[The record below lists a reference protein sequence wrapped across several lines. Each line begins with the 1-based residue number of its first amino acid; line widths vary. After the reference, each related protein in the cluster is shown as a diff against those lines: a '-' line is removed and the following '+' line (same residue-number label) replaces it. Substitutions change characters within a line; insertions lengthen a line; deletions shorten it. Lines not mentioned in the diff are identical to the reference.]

1 MASQINRVPF
11 AGGTVTPDPWADP
24 MPYDPRA
31 PVMRGMTAMPTVD
44 TTAQGMTT
52 PWAGGLFQQGGI
64 IEQNAMRD
72 AERMAG
78 GYDINMLNNIQ
89 QGGGTPASSDPF
101 GPLRYDAQPYQG
113 LMEPMGVDIDMQ
125 RGSSLTGGTSNM
137 QSQLDA
143 TNANLAG
150 GFDWGGMFGSLLGIG
165 GNVASGL
172 AGGALA
178 NRAIHGVEQ
187 FGQQANTLAQQ
198 VGDEARTD
206 SEFKPF
212 TVTSNIANTTTT
224 PEGGINIGL
233 TPQQQAMQNSL
244 FSQAGQ
250 AAGSIG
256 GGIDPSVAGVGA
268 QAGQLAGQTLGSA
281 GQDPALTAQRSQL
294 QSLFSQTLGQPT
306 NTANAATTQAARN
319 AAMGNFSGADV
330 GGLGGMSNQFGN
342 LTGQSMGALQGGSMT
357 GNAAQQAMMRNFGPT
372 SQGGLGGM
380 SQQLGASATN
390 ALGGLGGNMQ
400 AGASQAQLD
409 NISTGGLAGQS
420 SRFGQAATNALGA
433 LGGNMQ
439 AGASQ
444 AQLNNINTGG
454 LAGQSSRFGQ
464 ATIDSL
470 GALGGNRQA
479 GASQAQL
486 NNINTGGLTGQS
498 AQFGQAT
505 TDALGRLNQD
515 QSAREQSLFNDI
527 RATQAPDEERAR
539 LQLEQRLNA
548 QGRGGVRTSM
558 FGGTPEQLAMEKA
571 QAEARNSAALGAR
584 SQAATE
590 RQQALGE
597 VQTMAGL
604 TGSQAQQLSQ
614 LESAGVD
621 RATALGQMGM
631 AQQAQDLNRTATL
644 AGLTG
649 SQAQQLSQLESAGVD
664 RATALGQMGM
674 SQQAQDLN
682 RTSTLA
688 GLSGSQAQQLS
699 QLQSMGVDRAT
710 ALGQMGISQQA
721 QDLNSVNTLT
731 GLTGSTAQ
739 QLSQLESMGVDRATA
754 LGQLG
759 LSSEAQD
766 LNRTSTLAG
775 LTGNTAQQVS
785 QLESMGVDRATAL
798 AGLGLQGTAQ
808 EQQAAQQK
816 LQSAL
821 QVQSAD
827 QMTAQVQQALEA
839 GDIGRATSLFEMS
852 RAGQSAGGAVKAQD
866 LQNLRMLQEAG
877 YAPNQQALSELSQGT
892 NVASIADIGRR
903 TGAQLGQQADLSG
916 LEALIQSMEIA
927 EQGRQ
932 TRDAN
937 AVSMVTGAGT
947 SGDGLLGSLGV
958 GEDNPT
964 PQWIKDLGGIF
975 GF

>member
-1 MASQINRVPF
+1 MAIVDMGSQ
-11 AGGTVTPDPWADP
+11 
-24 MPYDPRA
+24 
-31 PVMRGMTAMPTVD
+31 
-44 TTAQGMTT
+44 
-52 PWAGGLFQQGGI
+52 
-64 IEQNAMRD
+64 
-72 AERMAG
+72 
-78 GYDINMLNNIQ
+78 
-89 QGGGTPASSDPF
+89 
-101 GPLRYDAQPYQG
+101 
-113 LMEPMGVDIDMQ
+113 
-125 RGSSLTGGTSNM
+125 SLTGGTSNM
-137 QSQLDA
+137 QAQLDA

-150 GFDWGGMFGSLLGIG
+150 GFDWGGMFGNLLTG
-165 GNVASGL
+165 A

-178 NRAIHGVEQ
+178 NSAIHGVEQ
-187 FGQQANTLAQQ
+187 FGQQSNALAQQ

-206 SEFKPF
+206 SAFKPF

-224 PEGGINIGL
+224 PEGGVNIGL
-233 TPQQQAMQNSL
+233 SPQQQAMQNTL

-268 QAGQLAGQTLGSA
+268 QAGQLAGQTLGTA
-281 GQDPALTAQRSQL
+281 GQDSALNAQRSQL

-306 NTANAATTQAARN
+306 NMANAATTQAARN

-330 GGLGGMSNQFGN
+330 GGLGGMSNQFGS

-357 GNAAQQAMMRNFGPT
+357 GNAAQLAMMRNLAPT

-380 SQQLGASATN
+380 SQNLGAS
-390 ALGGLGGNMQ
+390 
-400 AGASQAQLD
+400 
-409 NISTGGLAGQS
+409 
-420 SRFGQAATNALGA
+420 ATNALGA

-454 LAGQSSRFGQ
+454 LGGQSE
-464 ATIDSL
+464 
-470 GALGGNRQA
+470 
-479 GASQAQL
+479 
-486 NNINTGGLTGQS
+486 
-498 AQFGQAT
+498 QFGQAT

-527 RATQAPDEERAR
+527 RATQAPDEERSR
-539 LQLEQRLNA
+539 LQLEQRLQA

-614 LESAGVD
+614 LQS
-621 RATALGQMGM
+621 M
-631 AQQAQDLNRTATL
+631 
-644 AGLTG
+644 
-649 SQAQQLSQLESAGVD
+649 GVD

-682 RTSTLA
+682 A
-688 GLSGSQAQQLS
+688 
-699 QLQSMGVDRAT
+699 
-710 ALGQMGISQQA
+710 
-721 QDLNSVNTLT
+721 VNTLT

-739 QLSQLESMGVDRATA
+739 QLSQLESAGVNRATA

-775 LTGNTAQQVS
+775 LTGNTAQQMS

-808 EQQAAQQK
+808 EQQAAQQQ

-821 QVQSAD
+821 QVQGAD

-839 GDIGRATSLFEMS
+839 GDIGRATSLFEMA
-852 RAGQSAGGAVKAQD
+852 RAGQAASGGVEAQD

-877 YAPNQQALSELSQGT
+877 FAPNQQALAELSQGT
-892 NVASIADIGRR
+892 NVAGIADIGRR
-903 TGAQLGQQADLSG
+903 TGAQLGQQADLAG
-916 LEALIQSMEIA
+916 VEALIQSMQTA
-927 EQGRQ
+927 ELGRQ
-932 TRDAN
+932 ARDAS

-947 SGDGLLGSLGV
+947 GGDGLLGALGV
-958 GEDNPT
+958 GEDNAT

>member
-1 MASQINRVPF
+1 MAI
-11 AGGTVTPDPWADP
+11 G
-24 MPYDPRA
+24 
-31 PVMRGMTAMPTVD
+31 D
-44 TTAQGMTT
+44 T
-52 PWAGGLFQQGGI
+52 
-64 IEQNAMRD
+64 E
-72 AERMAG
+72 
-78 GYDINMLNNIQ
+78 
-89 QGGGTPASSDPF
+89 
-101 GPLRYDAQPYQG
+101 
-113 LMEPMGVDIDMQ
+113 
-125 RGSSLTGGTSNM
+125 
-137 QSQLDA
+137 
-143 TNANLAG
+143 AG
-150 GFDWGGMFGSLLGIG
+150 GFDWGGMFGNLLTG
-165 GNVASGL
+165 A

-178 NRAIHGVEQ
+178 NSAIHGVEQ
-187 FGQQANTLAQQ
+187 FGQQSNALAQQ

-206 SEFKPF
+206 SAFKPF

-224 PEGGINIGL
+224 PEGGVNIGL
-233 TPQQQAMQNSL
+233 SGQQQNMQNTL

-281 GQDPALTAQRSQL
+281 GQDSALNAQRSQL

-306 NTANAATTQAARN
+306 NMANAATTQAARD

-330 GGLGGMSNQFGN
+330 GGLGGMSNQFGS

-357 GNAAQQAMMRNFGPT
+357 GNAAQLAMMRNLAPT
-372 SQGGLGGM
+372 SQGGL
-380 SQQLGASATN
+380 
-390 ALGGLGGNMQ
+390 
-400 AGASQAQLD
+400 
-409 NISTGGLAGQS
+409 AGQS
-420 SRFGQAATNALGA
+420 E
-433 LGGNMQ
+433 
-439 AGASQ
+439 
-444 AQLNNINTGG
+444 
-454 LAGQSSRFGQ
+454 
-464 ATIDSL
+464 
-470 GALGGNRQA
+470 
-479 GASQAQL
+479 
-486 NNINTGGLTGQS
+486 
-498 AQFGQAT
+498 QFGQAT

-527 RATQAPDEERAR
+527 RATQAPDEERSR
-539 LQLEQRLNA
+539 LQLEQRLQA

-614 LESAGVD
+614 LESAGV
-621 RATALGQMGM
+621 
-631 AQQAQDLNRTATL
+631 N
-644 AGLTG
+644 
-649 SQAQQLSQLESAGVD
+649 
-664 RATALGQMGM
+664 
-674 SQQAQDLN
+674 
-682 RTSTLA
+682 
-688 GLSGSQAQQLS
+688 
-699 QLQSMGVDRAT
+699 
-710 ALGQMGISQQA
+710 
-721 QDLNSVNTLT
+721 
-731 GLTGSTAQ
+731 
-739 QLSQLESMGVDRATA
+739 RATA

-775 LTGNTAQQVS
+775 LTGNTAQQMS

-808 EQQAAQQK
+808 EQQAAQQQ

-821 QVQSAD
+821 QVQGAD

-839 GDIGRATSLFEMS
+839 GDIGRATSLFEMA
-852 RAGQSAGGAVKAQD
+852 RAGQAASGGVEAQD

-877 YAPNQQALSELSQGT
+877 FAPNQQALAELNQGT
-892 NVASIADIGRR
+892 DVAGIADIGRR
-903 TGAQLGQQADLSG
+903 TGAQLGQQADLAG
-916 LEALIQSMEIA
+916 VEALIQSMQTA
-927 EQGRQ
+927 ELGRQ
-932 TRDAN
+932 ARDAS

-947 SGDGLLGSLGV
+947 GGDGLLGALGV
-958 GEDNPT
+958 GEDNAT

>member
-1 MASQINRVPF
+1 MAI
-11 AGGTVTPDPWADP
+11 G
-24 MPYDPRA
+24 
-31 PVMRGMTAMPTVD
+31 D
-44 TTAQGMTT
+44 T
-52 PWAGGLFQQGGI
+52 
-64 IEQNAMRD
+64 E
-72 AERMAG
+72 
-78 GYDINMLNNIQ
+78 
-89 QGGGTPASSDPF
+89 
-101 GPLRYDAQPYQG
+101 
-113 LMEPMGVDIDMQ
+113 
-125 RGSSLTGGTSNM
+125 
-137 QSQLDA
+137 
-143 TNANLAG
+143 AG
-150 GFDWGGMFGSLLGIG
+150 GFDWGGMFGNLLTG
-165 GNVASGL
+165 A

-178 NRAIHGVEQ
+178 NSAISGVEQ
-187 FGQQANTLAQQ
+187 FGQQSNALAQQ

-206 SEFKPF
+206 SAFKPF

-224 PEGGINIGL
+224 PEGGVNIGL
-233 TPQQQAMQNSL
+233 SPQQQAMQNTL

-268 QAGQLAGQTLGSA
+268 QAGQLAGQTLGTA
-281 GQDPALTAQRSQL
+281 GQDSALNAQRSQL

-306 NTANAATTQAARN
+306 NMANAATTQAARN

-330 GGLGGMSNQFGN
+330 GGLGGMSNQFGS

-357 GNAAQQAMMRNFGPT
+357 GNAAQQAMMRNLAPT
-372 SQGGLGGM
+372 SQGGL
-380 SQQLGASATN
+380 A
-390 ALGGLGGNMQ
+390 
-400 AGASQAQLD
+400 
-409 NISTGGLAGQS
+409 
-420 SRFGQAATNALGA
+420 
-433 LGGNMQ
+433 
-439 AGASQ
+439 
-444 AQLNNINTGG
+444 
-454 LAGQSSRFGQ
+454 
-464 ATIDSL
+464 
-470 GALGGNRQA
+470 
-479 GASQAQL
+479 
-486 NNINTGGLTGQS
+486 GQS

-539 LQLEQRLNA
+539 LQLEQRLQA

-597 VQTMAGL
+597 VQTMANL
-604 TGSQAQQLSQ
+604 TGSQ
-614 LESAGVD
+614 
-621 RATALGQMGM
+621 
-631 AQQAQDLNRTATL
+631 
-644 AGLTG
+644 
-649 SQAQQLSQLESAGVD
+649 
-664 RATALGQMGM
+664 
-674 SQQAQDLN
+674 
-682 RTSTLA
+682 
-688 GLSGSQAQQLS
+688 
-699 QLQSMGVDRAT
+699 
-710 ALGQMGISQQA
+710 
-721 QDLNSVNTLT
+721 
-731 GLTGSTAQ
+731 AQ

-775 LTGNTAQQVS
+775 LTGNTAQQMS

-808 EQQAAQQK
+808 EQQAAQQQ

-839 GDIGRATSLFEMS
+839 GDIGRATSLFEMA
-852 RAGQSAGGAVKAQD
+852 RAGQAASGGVEAQD

-877 YAPNQQALSELSQGT
+877 FAPNQQALAELSQGT
-892 NVASIADIGRR
+892 NVAGIADIGRR
-903 TGAQLGQQADLSG
+903 TGAQLGQQADLAG
-916 LEALIQSMEIA
+916 VEALIQSMQTA
-927 EQGRQ
+927 ELGRQ
-932 TRDAN
+932 ARDAS

-947 SGDGLLGSLGV
+947 GGDGLLGALGV
-958 GEDNPT
+958 GEDNET
-964 PQWIKDLGGIF
+964 PQWIKDLGGLF